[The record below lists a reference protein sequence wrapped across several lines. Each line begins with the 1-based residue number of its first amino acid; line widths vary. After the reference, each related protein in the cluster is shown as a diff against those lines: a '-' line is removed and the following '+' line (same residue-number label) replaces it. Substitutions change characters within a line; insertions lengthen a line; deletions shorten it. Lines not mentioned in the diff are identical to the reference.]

1 MDSVIHFE
9 MPADDLKR
17 MEKFYS
23 SVFGWKIDSAQGMNY
38 ALVSTTEVDKKGRP
52 AKPGAIN
59 GGMLKRQ
66 APIKSLVITIDVAN
80 IEVSSKKIVE
90 QGGKILRKKVKVG
103 DLGYA
108 AYFKDTEGNVLGLWQ
123 DIKR

>member
-1 MDSVIHFE
+1 